1 MRIKSAEED
10 VNDSPS
16 FKPVRMNEKSL
27 MYCLLLFFNITARNA
42 PSTINENIG
51 AHAAAA
57 GRDAKLVLLVRRGRL

>member
-1 MRIKSAEED
+1 
-10 VNDSPS
+10 
-16 FKPVRMNEKSL
+16 MNEKSL